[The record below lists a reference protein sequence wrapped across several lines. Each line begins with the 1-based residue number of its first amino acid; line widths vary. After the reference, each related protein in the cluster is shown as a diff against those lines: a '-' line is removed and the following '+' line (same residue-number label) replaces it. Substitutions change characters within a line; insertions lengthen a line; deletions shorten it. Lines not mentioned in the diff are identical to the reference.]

1 VKLLA
6 ALALAGGMVLA
17 AVLVLT
23 HGVGAIW
30 HSSARVGWLG
40 FGAIVAIHLG
50 LVGLMGA
57 AWWLLEPARRLSR
70 LGRFGWGRL
79 IRDSTAETL
88 PLSPIGG
95 YVFGARALALSGVS
109 GSFAAA
115 STVVD
120 VTVELVAQLAYTL
133 LGLWL
138 LDQAKPDNSF
148 GRPVLAGV
156 AAMSVLVVIFVT
168 VQARGAGSIERFG
181 ARLARQFLGRKLGG
195 AGAVQAQLHALHR
208 GKEALGLAACI
219 HFASWVLAGV
229 ETWVTLRLMGAPL
242 SLGAAIT
249 VDSLLYGMRSVAF
262 VVPNAVGVQ
271 EGGLMLLCGL
281 FGIGP
286 DVALA
291 LSLIKRARDVVIGLP
306 ALLIWQGW
314 EVGRARAGALAGAA
328 GAAEPVITL
337 PRADG
342 FG

>member
-1 VKLLA
+1 VKRLT
-6 ALALAGGMVLA
+6 ALALAGGIVLA

-23 HGVGAIW
+23 HGIGAIW

-57 AWWLLEPARRLSR
+57 AWWLLAPQRRVGW

-79 IRDSTAETL
+79 IRDSTSETL

-120 VTVELVAQLAYTL
+120 VTVELVAQLGYTL

-138 LDQAKPDNSF
+138 LDRLKPANTF

-156 AAMSVLVVIFVT
+156 AAMSLLVAVFVA

-181 ARLARQFLGRKLGG
+181 ARLARQFLGRELGG
-195 AGAVQAQLHALHR
+195 AGAVQMQMRALHGR
-208 GKEALGLAACI
+208 PGVLGLAACV
-219 HFASWVLAGV
+219 HFSAWVLAGV
-229 ETWVTLRLMGAPL
+229 ETWVTLGLMGTPL
-242 SLGAAIT
+242 PLAAALT

-271 EGGLMLLCGL
+271 EGGLMLLCGM

-291 LSLIKRARDVVIGLP
+291 LSLIKRARDVAIGAP
-306 ALLIWQGW
+306 ALLAWLGW
-314 EVGRARAGALAGAA
+314 EVGRARAAALGDAGAK
-328 GAAEPVITL
+328 
-337 PRADG
+337 
-342 FG
+342 